1 MRLKN
6 FFVAVLLFAG
16 VSVQAQQMAP
26 IPQDKD
32 VRVGKLD
39 NGLTY
44 YIRHNN
50 YPEHVANFYIAQKVG
65 SINENEDQR
74 GLAHLLEHMAFNGS
88 EHFKDNL
95 LQEYLQSIGVEYGRN
110 LNAYTSTDQT
120 VYFITDVPTARIT
133 AIDSC
138 MLVLKDWSNGI
149 TLDAK
154 AIDQERDVVHNEYR
168 MRIVGTQKIL
178 ESVLPDLYPG
188 SKYGQRFP
196 IGLMSVIDGCSPET
210 LRAYYRKWYRP
221 DNQGIIIV
229 GDVDV
234 DRTEQKIK
242 ELFGGI
248 KVPANAA
255 KVELEP
261 VPDNN
266 EGIYVVG
273 KDKEQQVSLFLISMK
288 HDATPDSLKSNLSY
302 MVFDYARDL
311 ISQMINARFSEEAQK
326 PESPFLQV
334 GAEEGQ
340 YLVSRTKDALTLTV
354 VPKEGQELAGL
365 SAGIRELKRVK
376 DFGFTATE
384 YARGKSEY
392 LSRLEKVYNNREK
405 HPNDAYCQQY
415 VKNFIENEPIP
426 SIEDEYQIMNAL
438 SANIPVEII
447 NQIAGQLIADNDTN
461 FVVLAAVQ
469 EKDGKQYFTGADM
482 KKAVDAV
489 RQEKLTAYVDN
500 VKQEPLITEMP
511 AKGSIVK
518 STENA
523 ALGFKQLTLSNGAT
537 VLMKKTDFNADEIVF
552 RATSNGG
559 ASVFGKEDVYNI
571 QFANYILSQSGLGNF
586 SNTDLQKALA
596 GKQVGTQF
604 SIENAMHGLSGN
616 STPKDLETLFQLI
629 YLDFTK
635 VTKDEKAVNNFLT
648 LISTQLKNISLNNEA
663 VFQDSV
669 MSVVYNNNPYF
680 RIPSAENIEGI
691 SYDRVLEIWKNL
703 YGNAADFTFTFVG
716 NYDEAQ
722 LCQFIEQYIA
732 SLPSKGKATLTQ
744 KEIRTFA
751 NGEKNRS
758 FEKKMENPQAQ
769 ANSIWRSNPVKFT
782 LQNSVLQDVS
792 GRMLDMMLNREIRE
806 RLSAAYHAGAE
817 SELDVDGPATYI
829 SIKGTGKLNPDKAAE
844 AIPEFQKGMKSLVA
858 APNADDLLKV
868 KQILL
873 KQADVDAKTNR
884 YWTGVLNTWKRFGV
898 DVYTDYKK
906 TVEAVSTKSVSDFL
920 KNVVLKSKNHVE
932 VIMMP
937 EK

>member
-302 MVFDYARDL
+302 MVFDYARNL
-311 ISQMINARFSEEAQK
+311 ISLMIGARFAEEVKK

-334 GAEEGQ
+334 RAEVGQ

-469 EKDGKQYFTGADM
+469 EKEGKQYFTGADM

-489 RQEKLTAYVDN
+489 RQETLTAYVDN

-559 ASVFGKEDVYNI
+559 ASVFGKEDVYNL

-586 SNTDLQKALA
+586 SSTDLQKALA

-663 VFQDSV
+663 VFEDSV

>member
-221 DNQGIIIV
+221 DTQGIIIV

-302 MVFDYARDL
+302 MVFDYARNL
-311 ISQMINARFSEEAQK
+311 ISLMIGARFAEEVKK

-334 GAEEGQ
+334 RAEVGQ

-469 EKDGKQYFTGADM
+469 EKEGKQYFTGADM

-489 RQEKLTAYVDN
+489 RQETLTAYVDN

-559 ASVFGKEDVYNI
+559 ASVFGKGDVYNL

-586 SNTDLQKALA
+586 SSTDLQKALA

>member
-376 DFGFTATE
+376 EFGFTATE

-559 ASVFGKEDVYNI
+559 ASVFGKGDVYNI

-586 SNTDLQKALA
+586 SSTDLQKALA

-844 AIPEFQKGMKSLVA
+844 AIPEFQKGMNSLVA

>member
-302 MVFDYARDL
+302 MVFDYARNL
-311 ISQMINARFSEEAQK
+311 ISLMIGARFAEEVKK

-334 GAEEGQ
+334 RAEVGQ

-559 ASVFGKEDVYNI
+559 ASVFGKEDVYNL

-586 SNTDLQKALA
+586 SSTDLQKALA

-937 EK
+937 AK

>member
-559 ASVFGKEDVYNI
+559 ASVFGKEDVYNL

-586 SNTDLQKALA
+586 SSTDLQKALA

-663 VFQDSV
+663 VFEDSV

>member
-334 GAEEGQ
+334 RAEVGQ

-559 ASVFGKEDVYNI
+559 ASVFGKEDVYNL

-586 SNTDLQKALA
+586 SSTDLQKALA

-663 VFQDSV
+663 VFEDSV